1 MAEPR
6 LEQIGRATRFFA
18 RPSVAVIA
26 LTAPLRVGDRLFIK
40 GHTTDAQE
48 VVRSMQLEQRAI
60 TAAQPGSEVGAHT
73 SARCRPGDTV
83 FRVIG

>member
-6 LEQIGRATRFFA
+6 LEQIGRVTRFFA
-18 RPSVAVIA
+18 QPSVAVIA

-48 VVRSMQLEQRAI
+48 VVRSMQLERQAI
-60 TAAQPGSEVGAHT
+60 SEARPGSEVGIQTA
-73 SARCRPGDTV
+73 ARCRPGDTV
-83 FRVIG
+83 FRVSD